1 MKTIRGRARAALA
14 AACGLLAATS
24 FALLAPAPASAAG
37 AAPAVDAGHA
47 SPDGKGEVMPAA
59 SPWIERIAGNS
70 RYTTSKAIY
79 FSRAWDY
86 KSIVLASGEIPWDA
100 LAATPLAA
108 ALGAPVVLTTP
119 GSLHPAAREVLLN
132 ARTVGVTDVRLAG
145 GTGSLSPRVEAEVR
159 ALGFQQVSR
168 HYGSDRYET
177 ASVLAHQTRAE
188 YLSQGKQFN
197 AVFFVDGTSV
207 PDALAT
213 GPAAAQEN
221 GAILLTDGRR
231 VRPDILGNAQNYGVP
246 MYAVGGAAVAA
257 LRGVHVGTLVGADRY
272 DTAVQVARAYVTTTR
287 QLVIASGE
295 DFPDALSGGAMAAY
309 INGALVLTRPNQV
322 PPPVLDYLEPGRFH
336 FALVT
341 GGPKSVSGPTFNRI
355 RAEIGA
361 N

>member
-1 MKTIRGRARAALA
+1 MRSIRKTLRASVVGVCAMLA
-14 AACGLLAATS
+14 AACLSVVAT
-24 FALLAPAPASAAG
+24 AQPASAA
-37 AAPAVDAGHA
+37 A
-47 SPDGKGEVMPAA
+47 GEVVPTA
-59 SPWIERIAGNS
+59 STWLDRLAGDS
-70 RYTTSKAIY
+70 RYTTSKEIY

-86 KSIVLASGEIPWDA
+86 KSIVLASGQTPWDA

-119 GSLHPAAREVLLN
+119 GSLHPAARQVLLH
-132 ARTVGVTDVRLAG
+132 AREVGVTDVRLAG
-145 GTGSLSPRVEAEVR
+145 GAASLSPGVEAEVR
-159 ALGFQQVSR
+159 ALGFHRVVR

-188 YLSQGKQFN
+188 YLSQGEEFN
-197 AVFFVDGTSV
+197 AIFFVDGTSV

-213 GPAAAQEN
+213 GPAAAAEN
-221 GAILLTDGRR
+221 GAILLTEGRR

-257 LRGVHVGTLVGADRY
+257 LRGVHVGTVVGADRY

-309 INGALVLTRPNQV
+309 ISGALVLTKPHQV
-322 PPPVLDYLEPGRFH
+322 PPPVRAYLEPGRFDIV
-336 FALVT
+336 LVT
-341 GGPKSVSGPTFNRI
+341 GGPKSVSGATFNRI
-355 RAEIGA
+355 RLEIGA